1 MKNHNKGLTL
11 VELLVSVAV
20 LSIVTL
26 GIGGLLRLAAVQ
38 YSNASMETEVQNMIQ
53 TTVASIKNAMVSAK
67 YGVSFDNTE
76 KELTI
81 VNEDN
86 YVKFKKVGSAIYY
99 TEGGYTDE
107 STPEARKSTA
117 IAAAVP
123 TANENLLADH
133 VAKFYVETS
142 TVSTLGMA
150 ELQVEIRYMDRTKYL
165 SQNVFVRNLKPSELA
180 SNKSGGGTT
189 GGGTTGGGTTGGG
202 TTGGGTT
209 GGGTTGGGTTGGGT
223 TGGGTTGGGTTGGG
237 TTGGGTTGGGT
248 TGGGTTGGGT
258 TGGGTTGGGTTGG
271 GTTGGGTTGG
281 GTTGGGN
288 YSIPSNK
295 DGKVNIYNQNYS
307 PIDASVETTKPSF
320 KKITI
325 HFSEDFTGSL
335 TSTDGAHIVY
345 PDSHTIVIDKNGA
358 DMWWGYNIKGLNFG
372 KMPKISVEFE

>member
-237 TTGGGTTGGGT
+237 
-248 TGGGTTGGGT
+248 
-258 TGGGTTGGGTTGG
+258 
-271 GTTGGGTTGG
+271 
-281 GTTGGGN
+281 N